1 MPLVICK
8 GSPGRRKGSEKMSV
22 DVSRLGPAAQHQV
35 FEKLTSQGR
44 NQVGGSNKKVS
55 KYHAQKAQRVMPN
68 GSTRTFDS
76 LREAKRYD
84 ELALLLQAG
93 AIRDLRLQQNFTL
106 VEGYIT
112 AEGETVRPM
121 VYKADFAY
129 ERPTEPDVTGTV
141 HWLKV
146 VEDVKGIRTDAYKLK
161 KKLMLEKYGIIIQEV

>member
-1 MPLVICK
+1 
-8 GSPGRRKGSEKMSV
+8 MSI
-22 DVSRLGPAAQHQV
+22 DVSRLGPAAQRQIYEQLAV
-35 FEKLTSQGR
+35 QGQKPTSTH
-44 NQVGGSNKKVS
+44 S
-55 KYHAQKAQRVMPN
+55 KYHAEKTQRVMPN

-76 LREAKRYD
+76 RKEARRYD
-84 ELALLLQAG
+84 ELVLLLQAG

-112 AEGETVRPM
+112 AEGDMVRPM

-146 VEDVKGIRTDAYKLK
+146 VEDAKGVRTDTYKLK
-161 KKLMLEKYGIIIQEV
+161 KKLMLEKYGITVREV